1 MSRLLRSGA
10 TISAMTMISRV
21 LGLIRDAVIFNFFP
35 AGGALDAFFVA
46 FRVPNLLRRMVAEGA
61 FSLAF
66 IPVLSEYKES
76 RREEDLQKLLNH
88 VAGTLSLVLV
98 IITLVGMIAAPLLAT
113 LFAPGFLLG
122 NSEIAPDLSQHE
134 LTTRL
139 LRITFPYIFF
149 ISLSAFISAILNTF
163 QKFAVPAF
171 TPVLLN
177 IVLISA
183 AIFGAPYFEEP
194 VEALAWGVVIGGIAQ
209 LVFQLPALIKLGLL
223 PKPTL
228 KGSHEG
234 VRRIMK
240 LMTPALL
247 GSSVAQINILIN
259 TAIASMLAAG
269 SISWLYASDRFVE
282 LPLAIIGVAIGVV
295 ILPKL
300 SGDHV
305 KSQGKAFSETLDW
318 AIRIGLLVALPA
330 MVGLMLLAKPILAT
344 VLQNGVNDWTLVE
357 MSSMSLITY
366 SFGLPAFILV
376 KVLAPGFYSR
386 QDTRTPVRIGII
398 AMLSNIVLS
407 AVIVYP
413 WYKMGIVGP
422 HAGLA
427 LSTALAGY
435 INAGLLFYQL
445 KKQSIYH
452 HDDKQNRLWLM
463 SLLRIVSAIIVMILA
478 LSLLNPPDDWWQ
490 AARLGEKIVKLLFL
504 VGTAIATYFGILFL
518 LGFRKSD
525 ILG

>member
-1 MSRLLRSGA
+1 MSRMLRSGA
-10 TISAMTMISRV
+10 IISAMTMISRV
-21 LGLIRDAVIFNFFP
+21 LGLARDAIIFNYFP

-46 FRVPNLLRRMVAEGA
+46 FRIPNLLRRMVAEGA

-76 RREEDLQKLLNH
+76 RSREDLQNLLNH
-88 VAGTLSLVLV
+88 VAGTLSMVLFG
-98 IITLVGMIAAPLLAT
+98 ITVLGMILAPILAT
-113 LFAPGFLLG
+113 IFAPGFLLDAKPVG
-122 NSEIAPDLSQHE
+122 KDVSQHA
-134 LTTRL
+134 LTSQL
-139 LRITFPYIFF
+139 LLITFPYIFF
-149 ISLSAFISAILNTF
+149 ISLSAFVSAILNTF

-183 AIFGAPYFEEP
+183 AIWGAPFFAEP
-194 VEALAWGVVIGGIAQ
+194 VKALAWGVIIGGIAQ
-209 LVFQLPALIKLGLL
+209 LAFQLPALFRLGLL
-223 PKPTL
+223 PKPCFKRGHL
-228 KGSHEG
+228 G
-234 VRRIMK
+234 VKKIMK
-240 LMTPALL
+240 LMAPALL

-259 TAIASMLAAG
+259 TAIASMLAVG

-305 KSQGKAFSETLDW
+305 KAQGEAFSGTLDW
-318 AIRIGLLVALPA
+318 AIRTSMLVALPA
-330 MVGLMLLAKPILAT
+330 MIGLMMLAKPILAT
-344 VLQNGVNDWTLVE
+344 VLNNGVNDWTLVE
-357 MSSMSLITY
+357 MASMSLITY

-386 QDTRTPVRIGII
+386 QDTKTPVRIGVI
-398 AMLSNIVLS
+398 AMLSNITLS
-407 AVIVYP
+407 ALIVYP
-413 WYKMGIVGP
+413 WYKMGIIGP

-445 KKQSIYH
+445 KKQKIYQGNLLIN
-452 HDDKQNRLWLM
+452 KGKTKGF
-463 SLLRIVSAIIVMILA
+463 LRIIVAIMLMIVVI
-478 LSLLNPPDDWWQ
+478 WW
-490 AARLGEKIVKLLFL
+490 
-504 VGTAIATYFGILFL
+504 
-518 LGFRKSD
+518 
-525 ILG
+525 